1 MIRDRNRLIPAE
13 STANLDKETKTKDNT
28 RLVLRKTGVNLSQ
41 TLKSRRVSE
50 IYVAVE
56 FTSNRSE
63 PGEANPRLD
72 ISFLRVV

>member
-13 STANLDKETKTKDNT
+13 STANLDKETTTKDNT
-28 RLVLRKTGVNLSQ
+28 RLVLRKTGVN
-41 TLKSRRVSE
+41 LKSRRVSE